1 MKKTTKEK
9 PPKQAKASKSL
20 KPKKEPKSTAVKET
34 DNKKIKISFN
44 SLITKIIAAFL
55 VLIVMILLL
64 GVVSYSVAKNVIS
77 TEVKT
82 SLMETV
88 SAKGSYLELGLNNV
102 DDRMVEV
109 LSMDEMSEYY
119 LNAKLDTSALTQD
132 QLDAKAAIES
142 KIQNIKTISE
152 FVYHIYLI
160 ADNAI
165 GLTTTPARIADN
177 FYERFAESEEG
188 KIITG
193 SSVKYGYIGS
203 HPFLEEAVIAK
214 EDTFDSTQYAISI
227 WRKVNLKTNVIL
239 IVDIDKNVISE
250 ALSELNNGSGS
261 YTAFLTQDG
270 NETVFCGFDSGKDA
284 STTEAPRFS
293 DLSAYNKALASTD
306 NDGFSEIRFKGKSY
320 VFAYSKIGESGAMLV
335 TLVPMS
341 QFLSSVKTIQTITF
355 ILVFFVFIIA
365 VLMCTYL
372 SRALSKGVADI
383 THPLDRASQGDFTVQ
398 MKMNRKDEFGK
409 IADSTA
415 NMINGI
421 KELIG
426 EMKDVMEAVKKTS
439 GLVSDSTERLVIS
452 NDEIGCAISEIENG
466 VTVQAEDSQECVI
479 QINALSD
486 QIHSV
491 YDYMDEISNLS
502 AKTDETINNSI
513 EVIDDLSHKSKQTT
527 DITKAILTDIVSLSE
542 LSKSIENFVD
552 IINQIAS
559 QTNLLSLN
567 ASIEAARA
575 GEAGRGFAVVA
586 EEIRNLADQSLQSAE
601 QIGGIVGQI
610 QKQTKQTVDAV
621 RTADEIVSS
630 QSGSLD
636 KAMTAFQSISE
647 HMKAMVEYLSK
658 FSEGMEIIE
667 NTKKDAVNAI
677 TNISAVSQET
687 SASSS
692 QVDENVKK
700 QKESVEEL
708 KNMVELLKEKSQ
720 QMDEAVGMFKI
731 E

>member
-1 MKKTTKEK
+1 MKKTSKDKTVKV
-9 PPKQAKASKSL
+9 PKAPKKI
-20 KPKKEPKSTAVKET
+20 KHKKEPKNTAAKKSAV
-34 DNKKIKISFN
+34 KKIKISFN
-44 SLITKIIAAFL
+44 SLITKIISAFL
-55 VLIVMILLL
+55 LLIVMILLL
-64 GVVSYSVAKNVIS
+64 GVVSYSVAKNVIT

-102 DDRMVEV
+102 DDRMIEI
-109 LSMDEMSEYY
+109 LSMDEMAQYY
-119 LNAKLDTSALTQD
+119 MDPNLDTSALSRD
-132 QLDAKAAIES
+132 QLDAKAAIEN

-160 ADNAI
+160 ADNAN

-177 FYERFAESEEG
+177 FYDRFAESEEG
-188 KIITG
+188 KEITE
-193 SSVKYGYIGS
+193 SSVKYGYLGT
-203 HPFLEEAVIAK
+203 HAFLEEAVVAK
-214 EDTFDSTQYAISI
+214 EEGFDNTQYALSI

-239 IVDIDKNVISE
+239 IFDIDKNVIYN

-261 YTAFLTQDG
+261 YTAFLTQNG
-270 NETVFCGFDSGKDA
+270 NQTIFCGYDSNQNTDGKE
-284 STTEAPRFS
+284 SPIFS
-293 DLSAYNKALASTD
+293 DISAYSKALASED
-306 NDGFSEIRFKGKSY
+306 NDGFSEIKYNGKSY
-320 VFAYSKIGESGAMLV
+320 VFAYSKIGDSGAMLI

-341 QFLSSVKTIQTITF
+341 QFLSSVKSIQTITF
-355 ILVFFVFIIA
+355 ILVLFVFAIA
-365 VLMCTYL
+365 VFMCVYL
-372 SRALSKGVADI
+372 SRALSKGVAEI
-383 THPLDRASQGDFTVQ
+383 THPLDRASKGDFTVQ
-398 MKMNRKDEFGK
+398 MKMNRKDEFGQ

-415 NMINGI
+415 NMLAGI
-421 KELIG
+421 KKLIG

-439 GLVSDSTERLVIS
+439 GLVSESTERLIVS
-452 NDEIGCAISEIENG
+452 NDQIGCAISEIENG
-466 VTVQAEDSQECVI
+466 VSIQAEDSQECVI

-486 QIHSV
+486 EIHSV
-491 YDYMDEISNLS
+491 YDYMDEISSLS

-513 EVIDDLSHKSKQTT
+513 DVIDDLSHKSKQTT
-527 DITKAILTDIVSLSE
+527 DITKAILTDIISLSE

-630 QSGSLD
+630 QGGSLD
-636 KAMTAFQSISE
+636 KAMTAFQSIGE
-647 HMKAMVEYLSK
+647 HMRTIVEYLSK
-658 FSEGMEIIE
+658 FSDGMEIIE
-667 NTKKDAVNAI
+667 NTKKDAVSAI
-677 TNISAVSQET
+677 TNISAVSEET
-687 SASSS
+687 SASST

-708 KNMVELLKEKSQ
+708 KSMVELLKEKSQ
-720 QMDEAVGMFKI
+720 QMDEAVDMFKI

>member
-239 IVDIDKNVISE
+239 IVDIDKNVIII
-250 ALSELNNGSGS
+250 LDIFKWS
-261 YTAFLTQDG
+261 Y
-270 NETVFCGFDSGKDA
+270 
-284 STTEAPRFS
+284 
-293 DLSAYNKALASTD
+293 
-306 NDGFSEIRFKGKSY
+306 
-320 VFAYSKIGESGAMLV
+320 
-335 TLVPMS
+335 
-341 QFLSSVKTIQTITF
+341 
-355 ILVFFVFIIA
+355 
-365 VLMCTYL
+365 
-372 SRALSKGVADI
+372 
-383 THPLDRASQGDFTVQ
+383 
-398 MKMNRKDEFGK
+398 RK
-409 IADSTA
+409 
-415 NMINGI
+415 
-421 KELIG
+421 
-426 EMKDVMEAVKKTS
+426 
-439 GLVSDSTERLVIS
+439 
-452 NDEIGCAISEIENG
+452 
-466 VTVQAEDSQECVI
+466 
-479 QINALSD
+479 QIN
-486 QIHSV
+486 
-491 YDYMDEISNLS
+491 
-502 AKTDETINNSI
+502 
-513 EVIDDLSHKSKQTT
+513 
-527 DITKAILTDIVSLSE
+527 
-542 LSKSIENFVD
+542 
-552 IINQIAS
+552 
-559 QTNLLSLN
+559 
-567 ASIEAARA
+567 
-575 GEAGRGFAVVA
+575 
-586 EEIRNLADQSLQSAE
+586 
-601 QIGGIVGQI
+601 
-610 QKQTKQTVDAV
+610 
-621 RTADEIVSS
+621 
-630 QSGSLD
+630 
-636 KAMTAFQSISE
+636 
-647 HMKAMVEYLSK
+647 
-658 FSEGMEIIE
+658 
-667 NTKKDAVNAI
+667 
-677 TNISAVSQET
+677 
-687 SASSS
+687 
-692 QVDENVKK
+692 
-700 QKESVEEL
+700 
-708 KNMVELLKEKSQ
+708 
-720 QMDEAVGMFKI
+720 
-731 E
+731 